1 MLVVEELIVEVL
13 VEVEGLG
20 IEVVVV
26 LRVVLGPSRVGS
38 FA

>member
-13 VEVEGLG
+13 VEVEGSG
-20 IEVVVV
+20 VEVVVV
-26 LRVVLGPSRVGS
+26 LRLVQGASRVGS